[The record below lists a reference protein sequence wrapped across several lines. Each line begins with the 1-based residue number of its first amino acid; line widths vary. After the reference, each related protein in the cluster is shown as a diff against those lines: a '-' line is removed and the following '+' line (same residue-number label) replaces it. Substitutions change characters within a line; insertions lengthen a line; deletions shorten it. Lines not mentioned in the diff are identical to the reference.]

1 MVVDRLVKRSG
12 SYDLQRISGA
22 EENYLAWQVANNLF
36 SSVAGE
42 AGVLSGSSTNG
53 TSVGTHTNTF
63 YNQPVG
69 THPSTS
75 LTTSSTV
82 TTLYQNFSGNAI
94 EANLYPVIN
103 ENSSIDFKAVNDAEL
118 NTIADR
124 LLAKVFGSDYF
135 SYKIGSS
142 APVGYTLFVSS
153 IFTDTR
159 TDGTSVAYN
168 LYKKNLSAMPTVVR
182 PLKLD
187 GADFRTMTD
196 TEIRN
201 LFAQR
206 VKNRIVQNGI
216 GSYQLRTSIQGA
228 PIAAGTWV
236 AMGTALDTR
245 QNTADDNYTRI
256 STRDSTLIST
266 RGSTNNFLRTS
277 QTPFTSNFLG
287 NFLGNYLA
295 DVDFSADYTGN
306 YASGPTN
313 IAGDYT
319 IDSTINSTR
328 TSEVNYTRTSNT
340 DFTRISNVIFTRD
353 TQINYT
359 RISEVNYTRDSTVIF
374 NTPDNIDFTRVS
386 TIDGFA
392 NFTGNYVAGEIYTRT
407 STAVFARDPTFA
419 SFTGNFVG
427 NYAGPIPYQGN
438 FIGDYTGGFVGDYI
452 GNFVGNYT
460 ADYGGN
466 YIADYAG
473 DYIGG
478 NFLGDYIGNY
488 VGNYVADDYVG
499 NYIGNYI
506 SIVDYTRD
514 TITDF
519 VGDFVADYIGN
530 YEGGFEGDYL
540 GNFIGD
546 YTGDYAGETIQSTS
560 STIEIYTL
568 YLRTA

>member
-12 SYDLQRISGA
+12 SYDLKRISGA

-53 TSVGTHTNTF
+53 TSIGTHTNTF

-142 APVGYTLFVSS
+142 APVGYTLFISS

-245 QNTADDNYTRI
+245 QNTADDNYTRN

-266 RGSTNNFLRTS
+266 RGSTNNFTRIS
-277 QTPFTSNFLG
+277 QTDFTSNYIG

-306 YASGPTN
+306 YVSGPTN

-328 TSEVNYTRTSNT
+328 SSEVNYTRTSNT
-340 DFTRISNVIFTRD
+340 DFTRISNVVFTRD

-359 RISEVNYTRDSTVIF
+359 RDSTRNFDGPDNVNYTRISVNFASYTGDFVGGTTYSRDSTV
-374 NTPDNIDFTRVS
+374 
-386 TIDGFA
+386 
-392 NFTGNYVAGEIYTRT
+392 
-407 STAVFARDPTFA
+407 VFGTY
-419 SFTGNFVG
+419 TGNFIG
-427 NYAGPIPYQGN
+427 NYAGPIPYEGN
-438 FIGDYTGGFVGDYI
+438 FIGDYI

-466 YIADYAG
+466 YVADYIG

-488 VGNYVADDYVG
+488 VGNYVADDYIG
-499 NYIGNYI
+499 NYAGNYI
-506 SIVDYTRD
+506 SIVDYTLD
-514 TITDF
+514 STSNF
-519 VGDFVADYIGN
+519 VGDYTADYEGD
-530 YEGGFEGDYL
+530 YEGGFTGDYL

-546 YTGDYAGETIQSTS
+546 YTGDYAGETIQATS